1 MVEER
6 ISPVFSRGRDAVL
19 DELRGRVQAL
29 ERAGFGVGAGLEN
42 GGVRALDGADIDA
55 GLPWGGLPRGALHEV
70 AGRRDG
76 AAAGFAAALL
86 ARLGGHT
93 VVNGAADGA
102 GWRAEI
108 VLWCQTSLEAHE
120 AGALHGPGIA
130 AFGLDRRRLIV
141 LGVRRPVDLLWAM
154 EEGLRCP
161 GVGAVLGE
169 VDEIDLRASRRLQ
182 LAAEA
187 GGAAGLLLR
196 PRLDDLGVSAA
207 LTRWRVT
214 PVSGPDDRSRPLP
227 TRPIGTSWAVDLW
240 RCRGGAPRRWKLE
253 WDEQAF
259 RFAVVPAL
267 ADGPADAG
275 AQALSA

>member
-6 ISPVFSRGRDAVL
+6 ISLVFSRGRKAVL
-19 DELRGRVQAL
+19 GELRDRVQAL
-29 ERAGFGVGAGLEN
+29 ERAGFATAAGLEN
-42 GGVRALDGADIDA
+42 GGIRALDGAEIDA

-93 VVNGAADGA
+93 AADGA
-102 GWRAEI
+102 DGRAET

-120 AGALHGPGIA
+120 AGALHGPGMA
-130 AFGLDRRRLIV
+130 AFGLDRCRLIV

-214 PVSGPDDRSRPLP
+214 PVSGPAGLSRPLP
-227 TRPIGTSWAVDLW
+227 PRPIGASWAADLW

-267 ADGPADAG
+267 ADGSADAG